1 MAVRRNS
8 SMKVDSLDELKSAFE
23 EWRRR
28 KRHVRESMPQELLA
42 RARRATKKHGV
53 KAVVRVTRVERA
65 RLFRSR
71 PARVKAPGAR
81 GTNRPFRTKRARVK
95 APGGRGTKP
104 KDVRGSVPTFS
115 RLEVSAPSAPKR
127 RPVAE
132 VETSGVTLRVFEPT
146 PEMMEL
152 LSAVC
157 GFGGVR

>member
-1 MAVRRNS
+1 
-8 SMKVDSLDELKSAFE
+8 MKADSLDELKSAFE

-42 RARRATKKHGV
+42 RARRATKQDGV
-53 KAVVRVTRVERA
+53 RAVVGVTRVQRA

-71 PARVKAPGAR
+71 PARVEVPGAQR
-81 GTNRPFRTKRARVK
+81 RSRPIRSKRAGVK
-95 APGGRGTKP
+95 AQGVRSTKP
-104 KDVRGSVPTFS
+104 KGVPGTVPAFS
-115 RLEVSAPSAPKR
+115 RLQVRAPSAPEP

-132 VETSGVTLRVFEPT
+132 VETSGVTLRVFEQT
-146 PEMMEL
+146 PEMIGL

>member
-1 MAVRRNS
+1 
-8 SMKVDSLDELKSAFE
+8 MKVDSLDELKSAFE

-53 KAVVRVTRVERA
+53 RAVARVTRVERA

-71 PARVKAPGAR
+71 PARVKAPGER
-81 GTNRPFRTKRARVK
+81 S
-95 APGGRGTKP
+95 TKP
-104 KDVRGSVPTFS
+104 KGVPGSVPAFS
-115 RLEVSAPSAPKR
+115 RLEVRAPSAAKPR
-127 RPVAE
+127 AVAE
-132 VETSGVTLRVFEPT
+132 VETSGVTLRVFEQT
-146 PEMMEL
+146 PEMMGL

>member
-1 MAVRRNS
+1 MAVRRKS
-8 SMKVDSLDELKSAFE
+8 KMKVDSLDELKSAFE
-23 EWRRR
+23 AWRRR

-53 KAVVRVTRVERA
+53 KAVVRVTRVERV

-71 PARVKAPGAR
+71 PAGMKAREAR
-81 GTNRPFRTKRARVK
+81 S
-95 APGGRGTKP
+95 TKP
-104 KDVRGSVPTFS
+104 KGVSGSVPAFS
-115 RLEVSAPSAPKR
+115 RLEVRAPSAPEP

-132 VETSGVTLRVFEPT
+132 IETSGVTLRVFEQT
-146 PEMMEL
+146 PEMMGL

>member
-1 MAVRRNS
+1 
-8 SMKVDSLDELKSAFE
+8 MKVDSLDELRSAFD

-42 RARRATKKHGV
+42 RARRATKQHGV
-53 KAVVRVTRVERA
+53 RAVVGVTRVERA

-71 PARVKAPGAR
+71 PVRAEVPGAQGR
-81 GTNRPFRTKRARVK
+81 SRLIQSKRARVK
-95 APGGRGTKP
+95 APGERSTKP
-104 KDVRGSVPTFS
+104 KGVPGSVRVPAFS
-115 RLEVSAPSAPKR
+115 RLEVRAPSAPER

-132 VETSGVTLRVFEPT
+132 VETSGVTLRVFEQT
-146 PEMMEL
+146 PEMMGL

>member
-1 MAVRRNS
+1 
-8 SMKVDSLDELKSAFE
+8 MKVDSLDKLKSAFE

-53 KAVVRVTRVERA
+53 RAVVRVTGVERA
-65 RLFRSR
+65 RLFRTR
-71 PARVKAPGAR
+71 PARVKAQGER
-81 GTNRPFRTKRARVK
+81 S
-95 APGGRGTKP
+95 TKP
-104 KDVRGSVPTFS
+104 KGEPGSVPPFS
-115 RLEVSAPSAPKR
+115 RLEVSAPSALNP

-132 VETSGVTLRVFEPT
+132 VETLGVTLRVFEQT
-146 PEMMEL
+146 PEMIGL